1 MIKCIA
7 IDDEPHALRQ
17 LAEYIEAVPYLSLEG
32 SFESAFDA
40 CNFLHDNAI
49 DLIFVDINMPDIN
62 GIDFVKS
69 LSKNVKIVFIT
80 AHSEFAYEGFQL
92 DAADY
97 LLKPISFTDFL
108 KSANKVNERYF
119 QQNSSLP
126 EIQHDTT
133 AEDEARGSN
142 IGKLFA
148 HHRMFVFGL
157 FALLC
162 YEIAEISINSYF
174 INFVT
179 GMHWMTDRTASLV
192 LTCALA
198 FFMVGRFLG
207 SWVMRHIKATTML
220 LICAIGSV
228 VCIGL
233 VLCDL
238 GIVSLA
244 ALVGNYLF
252 EAIMFPTIFSIAL
265 TGLGNLTKSASSL
278 LMMTPIGGCGFLL
291 MGLIAD
297 RTHVVLPFVVPFIG
311 FLVVLAYAVREYK
324 IAKCN

>member
-126 EIQHDTT
+126 EIHQNRDY
-133 AEDEARGSN
+133 
-142 IGKLFA
+142 LFIKSEY
-148 HHRMFVFGL
+148 RV
-157 FALLC
+157 
-162 YEIAEISINSYF
+162 IR
-174 INFVT
+174 INFK
-179 GMHWMTDRTASLV
+179 D
-192 LTCALA
+192 
-198 FFMVGRFLG
+198 
-207 SWVMRHIKATTML
+207 IKY
-220 LICAIGSV
+220 IES
-228 VCIGL
+228 
-233 VLCDL
+233 
-238 GIVSLA
+238 
-244 ALVGNYLF
+244 
-252 EAIMFPTIFSIAL
+252 
-265 TGLGNLTKSASSL
+265 K
-278 LMMTPIGGCGFLL
+278 
-291 MGLIAD
+291 
-297 RTHVVLPFVVPFIG
+297 
-311 FLVVLAYAVREYK
+311 REYVK
-324 IAKCN
+324 IFLEGSEPITTLMSIKKLEETLPGNMFMRVHRSFIVNIDKITVVERNRIVFDNKVYIPISENYGEKFQEYMEKGFV

>member
-80 AHSEFAYEGFQL
+80 AHSEFAYEGFKL

-126 EIQHDTT
+126 EIQQNRDY
-133 AEDEARGSN
+133 
-142 IGKLFA
+142 LFIKSEY
-148 HHRMFVFGL
+148 RV
-157 FALLC
+157 
-162 YEIAEISINSYF
+162 IR
-174 INFVT
+174 INFK
-179 GMHWMTDRTASLV
+179 D
-192 LTCALA
+192 
-198 FFMVGRFLG
+198 
-207 SWVMRHIKATTML
+207 IKY
-220 LICAIGSV
+220 IES
-228 VCIGL
+228 
-233 VLCDL
+233 
-238 GIVSLA
+238 
-244 ALVGNYLF
+244 
-252 EAIMFPTIFSIAL
+252 
-265 TGLGNLTKSASSL
+265 K
-278 LMMTPIGGCGFLL
+278 
-291 MGLIAD
+291 
-297 RTHVVLPFVVPFIG
+297 
-311 FLVVLAYAVREYK
+311 REYVK
-324 IAKCN
+324 IFLDGSEPITTLMSIKKLEETLPGNMFMRVHRSFIVNLDKITVVERNRIIFDNKVYIPISENYGEKFQEYMEKGFV

>member
-126 EIQHDTT
+126 EIQQNRDY
-133 AEDEARGSN
+133 
-142 IGKLFA
+142 LFIKSEY
-148 HHRMFVFGL
+148 RV
-157 FALLC
+157 
-162 YEIAEISINSYF
+162 IR
-174 INFVT
+174 INFK
-179 GMHWMTDRTASLV
+179 D
-192 LTCALA
+192 
-198 FFMVGRFLG
+198 
-207 SWVMRHIKATTML
+207 IKY
-220 LICAIGSV
+220 IES
-228 VCIGL
+228 
-233 VLCDL
+233 
-238 GIVSLA
+238 
-244 ALVGNYLF
+244 
-252 EAIMFPTIFSIAL
+252 
-265 TGLGNLTKSASSL
+265 K
-278 LMMTPIGGCGFLL
+278 
-291 MGLIAD
+291 
-297 RTHVVLPFVVPFIG
+297 
-311 FLVVLAYAVREYK
+311 REYVK
-324 IAKCN
+324 IFLDGSEPITTLMSIKKLEETLPGNMFMRVHRSFIVNLNKITVVERNRIVFDNKVYIPISENYGEKFQTFMEKGFV

>member
-32 SFESAFDA
+32 IFESAFDA

-126 EIQHDTT
+126 EIQQNRDY
-133 AEDEARGSN
+133 
-142 IGKLFA
+142 LFIKSEY
-148 HHRMFVFGL
+148 RV
-157 FALLC
+157 
-162 YEIAEISINSYF
+162 IR
-174 INFVT
+174 INFK
-179 GMHWMTDRTASLV
+179 D
-192 LTCALA
+192 
-198 FFMVGRFLG
+198 
-207 SWVMRHIKATTML
+207 IKY
-220 LICAIGSV
+220 IES
-228 VCIGL
+228 
-233 VLCDL
+233 
-238 GIVSLA
+238 
-244 ALVGNYLF
+244 
-252 EAIMFPTIFSIAL
+252 
-265 TGLGNLTKSASSL
+265 K
-278 LMMTPIGGCGFLL
+278 
-291 MGLIAD
+291 
-297 RTHVVLPFVVPFIG
+297 
-311 FLVVLAYAVREYK
+311 REYVK
-324 IAKCN
+324 IFLEGSEPITTLMSIKKLEETLPGNMFMRVHRSFIVNLDKITVVERNRIVFDNKVYIPISENYGEKFQEYMEKGFV

>member
-126 EIQHDTT
+126 EIHQNRDY
-133 AEDEARGSN
+133 
-142 IGKLFA
+142 LFIKSEY
-148 HHRMFVFGL
+148 RV
-157 FALLC
+157 
-162 YEIAEISINSYF
+162 IR
-174 INFVT
+174 INFK
-179 GMHWMTDRTASLV
+179 D
-192 LTCALA
+192 
-198 FFMVGRFLG
+198 
-207 SWVMRHIKATTML
+207 IKY
-220 LICAIGSV
+220 IES
-228 VCIGL
+228 
-233 VLCDL
+233 
-238 GIVSLA
+238 
-244 ALVGNYLF
+244 
-252 EAIMFPTIFSIAL
+252 
-265 TGLGNLTKSASSL
+265 K
-278 LMMTPIGGCGFLL
+278 
-291 MGLIAD
+291 
-297 RTHVVLPFVVPFIG
+297 
-311 FLVVLAYAVREYK
+311 REYVK
-324 IAKCN
+324 IFLEGSEPITTLMSIKKLEETLPGNMFMRVHRSFIVNLDKITVVERNRIVFDNKVYIPISENYGEKFQEYMEKGVV

>member
-17 LAEYIEAVPYLSLEG
+17 LVEYIEAVPYLSLEG

-126 EIQHDTT
+126 EIQQNRDY
-133 AEDEARGSN
+133 
-142 IGKLFA
+142 LFIKSEY
-148 HHRMFVFGL
+148 RV
-157 FALLC
+157 
-162 YEIAEISINSYF
+162 IR
-174 INFVT
+174 INFK
-179 GMHWMTDRTASLV
+179 D
-192 LTCALA
+192 
-198 FFMVGRFLG
+198 
-207 SWVMRHIKATTML
+207 IKY
-220 LICAIGSV
+220 IES
-228 VCIGL
+228 
-233 VLCDL
+233 
-238 GIVSLA
+238 
-244 ALVGNYLF
+244 
-252 EAIMFPTIFSIAL
+252 
-265 TGLGNLTKSASSL
+265 K
-278 LMMTPIGGCGFLL
+278 
-291 MGLIAD
+291 
-297 RTHVVLPFVVPFIG
+297 
-311 FLVVLAYAVREYK
+311 REYVK
-324 IAKCN
+324 IFLEGSEPITTLMSIKKLEESLPDNIFMRVHRSFIVNLDKITVVERNRVVFDNKVYIPISENYGEKFQEYMEKGFV

>member
-32 SFESAFDA
+32 IFESAFDA

-126 EIQHDTT
+126 EIHQNRDY
-133 AEDEARGSN
+133 
-142 IGKLFA
+142 LFIKSEY
-148 HHRMFVFGL
+148 RV
-157 FALLC
+157 
-162 YEIAEISINSYF
+162 IR
-174 INFVT
+174 INFK
-179 GMHWMTDRTASLV
+179 D
-192 LTCALA
+192 
-198 FFMVGRFLG
+198 
-207 SWVMRHIKATTML
+207 IKY
-220 LICAIGSV
+220 IES
-228 VCIGL
+228 
-233 VLCDL
+233 
-238 GIVSLA
+238 
-244 ALVGNYLF
+244 
-252 EAIMFPTIFSIAL
+252 
-265 TGLGNLTKSASSL
+265 K
-278 LMMTPIGGCGFLL
+278 
-291 MGLIAD
+291 
-297 RTHVVLPFVVPFIG
+297 
-311 FLVVLAYAVREYK
+311 REYVK
-324 IAKCN
+324 IFLEGSEPITTLMSIKKLEETLPDNMFMRVHRSFIVNLDKITVVERNRIVFDNKVYIPISENYGEKFQEYMEKGFV

>member
-92 DAADY
+92 DVADY

-119 QQNSSLP
+119 RQNSSLP
-126 EIQHDTT
+126 EIHQNRDY
-133 AEDEARGSN
+133 
-142 IGKLFA
+142 LFIKSEY
-148 HHRMFVFGL
+148 R
-157 FALLC
+157 
-162 YEIAEISINSYF
+162 IIR
-174 INFVT
+174 INFK
-179 GMHWMTDRTASLV
+179 D
-192 LTCALA
+192 
-198 FFMVGRFLG
+198 
-207 SWVMRHIKATTML
+207 IKY
-220 LICAIGSV
+220 IES
-228 VCIGL
+228 
-233 VLCDL
+233 
-238 GIVSLA
+238 
-244 ALVGNYLF
+244 
-252 EAIMFPTIFSIAL
+252 
-265 TGLGNLTKSASSL
+265 K
-278 LMMTPIGGCGFLL
+278 
-291 MGLIAD
+291 
-297 RTHVVLPFVVPFIG
+297 
-311 FLVVLAYAVREYK
+311 REYVK
-324 IAKCN
+324 IFLEGSEPITTLMSIKKLEETLPGNMFMRVHRSFIVNLDKITVVERNRIIFDNKVYIPISENYGEKFQEYMEKGFV

>member
-17 LAEYIEAVPYLSLEG
+17 LAEYIEAVPYLSQEG

-126 EIQHDTT
+126 EIHQNRDY
-133 AEDEARGSN
+133 
-142 IGKLFA
+142 LFIKSEY
-148 HHRMFVFGL
+148 RV
-157 FALLC
+157 
-162 YEIAEISINSYF
+162 IR
-174 INFVT
+174 INFK
-179 GMHWMTDRTASLV
+179 D
-192 LTCALA
+192 
-198 FFMVGRFLG
+198 
-207 SWVMRHIKATTML
+207 IKY
-220 LICAIGSV
+220 IES
-228 VCIGL
+228 
-233 VLCDL
+233 
-238 GIVSLA
+238 
-244 ALVGNYLF
+244 
-252 EAIMFPTIFSIAL
+252 
-265 TGLGNLTKSASSL
+265 K
-278 LMMTPIGGCGFLL
+278 
-291 MGLIAD
+291 
-297 RTHVVLPFVVPFIG
+297 
-311 FLVVLAYAVREYK
+311 REYVK
-324 IAKCN
+324 IFLEGSEPITTLMSIKKLEETLPGNMFMRVHRSFIVNLDKITVVERNRIVFDNKVYIPISENYGEKFQEYMEKGFV

>member
-119 QQNSSLP
+119 QQNSCLP
-126 EIQHDTT
+126 EIQQNRDY
-133 AEDEARGSN
+133 
-142 IGKLFA
+142 LFIKSEY
-148 HHRMFVFGL
+148 RV
-157 FALLC
+157 
-162 YEIAEISINSYF
+162 IR
-174 INFVT
+174 INFK
-179 GMHWMTDRTASLV
+179 D
-192 LTCALA
+192 
-198 FFMVGRFLG
+198 
-207 SWVMRHIKATTML
+207 IKY
-220 LICAIGSV
+220 IES
-228 VCIGL
+228 
-233 VLCDL
+233 
-238 GIVSLA
+238 
-244 ALVGNYLF
+244 
-252 EAIMFPTIFSIAL
+252 
-265 TGLGNLTKSASSL
+265 K
-278 LMMTPIGGCGFLL
+278 
-291 MGLIAD
+291 
-297 RTHVVLPFVVPFIG
+297 
-311 FLVVLAYAVREYK
+311 REYVK
-324 IAKCN
+324 IFLEGSEPITTLMSIKKLEETLPGNMFMRVHRSFIVNLDKITVVERNRIIFDNKVYIPISENYGEKFQEYMEKGFV

>member
-108 KSANKVNERYF
+108 KSTNKVNERYF

-126 EIQHDTT
+126 EIQQNRDY
-133 AEDEARGSN
+133 
-142 IGKLFA
+142 LFIKSEY
-148 HHRMFVFGL
+148 RV
-157 FALLC
+157 
-162 YEIAEISINSYF
+162 IR
-174 INFVT
+174 INFK
-179 GMHWMTDRTASLV
+179 D
-192 LTCALA
+192 
-198 FFMVGRFLG
+198 
-207 SWVMRHIKATTML
+207 IKY
-220 LICAIGSV
+220 IES
-228 VCIGL
+228 
-233 VLCDL
+233 
-238 GIVSLA
+238 
-244 ALVGNYLF
+244 
-252 EAIMFPTIFSIAL
+252 
-265 TGLGNLTKSASSL
+265 K
-278 LMMTPIGGCGFLL
+278 
-291 MGLIAD
+291 
-297 RTHVVLPFVVPFIG
+297 
-311 FLVVLAYAVREYK
+311 REYVK
-324 IAKCN
+324 IFLDGSEPITTLMSIKKLEETLPGNMFMRVHRSFIVNLDKITVVERNRIIFDNKVYIPISENYGEKFQEYMEKGFV

>member
-32 SFESAFDA
+32 TFESAFDA
-40 CNFLHDNAI
+40 CNFLHDNVI

-126 EIQHDTT
+126 EIHQNRDY
-133 AEDEARGSN
+133 
-142 IGKLFA
+142 LFIKSEY
-148 HHRMFVFGL
+148 RV
-157 FALLC
+157 
-162 YEIAEISINSYF
+162 IR
-174 INFVT
+174 INFK
-179 GMHWMTDRTASLV
+179 D
-192 LTCALA
+192 
-198 FFMVGRFLG
+198 
-207 SWVMRHIKATTML
+207 IKY
-220 LICAIGSV
+220 IES
-228 VCIGL
+228 
-233 VLCDL
+233 
-238 GIVSLA
+238 
-244 ALVGNYLF
+244 
-252 EAIMFPTIFSIAL
+252 
-265 TGLGNLTKSASSL
+265 K
-278 LMMTPIGGCGFLL
+278 
-291 MGLIAD
+291 
-297 RTHVVLPFVVPFIG
+297 
-311 FLVVLAYAVREYK
+311 REYVK
-324 IAKCN
+324 IFLEGSEPITTLMSIKKLEETLPGNMFMRVHRSFIVNLDKITVVERNRIVFDNKVYIPISENYGEKFQEYMEKGFV

>member
-32 SFESAFDA
+32 TFESAFDA

-126 EIQHDTT
+126 EIHQNRDY
-133 AEDEARGSN
+133 
-142 IGKLFA
+142 LFIKSEY
-148 HHRMFVFGL
+148 RV
-157 FALLC
+157 
-162 YEIAEISINSYF
+162 IR
-174 INFVT
+174 INFK
-179 GMHWMTDRTASLV
+179 D
-192 LTCALA
+192 
-198 FFMVGRFLG
+198 
-207 SWVMRHIKATTML
+207 IKY
-220 LICAIGSV
+220 IES
-228 VCIGL
+228 
-233 VLCDL
+233 
-238 GIVSLA
+238 
-244 ALVGNYLF
+244 
-252 EAIMFPTIFSIAL
+252 
-265 TGLGNLTKSASSL
+265 K
-278 LMMTPIGGCGFLL
+278 
-291 MGLIAD
+291 
-297 RTHVVLPFVVPFIG
+297 
-311 FLVVLAYAVREYK
+311 REYVK
-324 IAKCN
+324 IFLEGSEPITTLMSIKKLEETLPGNMFMRVHRSFIVNLDKITVVERNRIVFDNKVYIPISENYGEKFQEYMEKGFV

>member
-17 LAEYIEAVPYLSLEG
+17 LAEYIEAVPHLSLEG

-126 EIQHDTT
+126 EIQQNRDY
-133 AEDEARGSN
+133 
-142 IGKLFA
+142 LFIKSEY
-148 HHRMFVFGL
+148 RV
-157 FALLC
+157 
-162 YEIAEISINSYF
+162 IR
-174 INFVT
+174 INFK
-179 GMHWMTDRTASLV
+179 D
-192 LTCALA
+192 
-198 FFMVGRFLG
+198 
-207 SWVMRHIKATTML
+207 IKY
-220 LICAIGSV
+220 IES
-228 VCIGL
+228 
-233 VLCDL
+233 
-238 GIVSLA
+238 
-244 ALVGNYLF
+244 
-252 EAIMFPTIFSIAL
+252 
-265 TGLGNLTKSASSL
+265 K
-278 LMMTPIGGCGFLL
+278 
-291 MGLIAD
+291 
-297 RTHVVLPFVVPFIG
+297 
-311 FLVVLAYAVREYK
+311 REYVK
-324 IAKCN
+324 IFLDGSEPITTLMSIKKLEETLPGNMFMRVHRSFIVNLDKITVVERNRIIFDNKVYIPISENYGEKFQEYMEKGFV

>member
-92 DAADY
+92 DASDY

-126 EIQHDTT
+126 EIQQNRD
-133 AEDEARGSN
+133 
-142 IGKLFA
+142 
-148 HHRMFVFGL
+148 
-157 FALLC
+157 
-162 YEIAEISINSYF
+162 
-174 INFVT
+174 
-179 GMHWMTDRTASLV
+179 
-192 LTCALA
+192 
-198 FFMVGRFLG
+198 
-207 SWVMRHIKATTML
+207 
-220 LICAIGSV
+220 
-228 VCIGL
+228 
-233 VLCDL
+233 
-238 GIVSLA
+238 
-244 ALVGNYLF
+244 YLF
-252 EAIMFPTIFSIAL
+252 IKSEYRVIRI
-265 TGLGNLTKSASSL
+265 NLKDIKYIESK
-278 LMMTPIGGCGFLL
+278 
-291 MGLIAD
+291 
-297 RTHVVLPFVVPFIG
+297 
-311 FLVVLAYAVREYK
+311 REYVK
-324 IAKCN
+324 IFLDGSEPITTLMSIKKLEETLPGNMFMRVHRSFIVNLDKITVVERNRIVFDNKVYIPISENYGEKFQEYMEKGFV

>member
-126 EIQHDTT
+126 EIQQNRD
-133 AEDEARGSN
+133 
-142 IGKLFA
+142 
-148 HHRMFVFGL
+148 
-157 FALLC
+157 
-162 YEIAEISINSYF
+162 
-174 INFVT
+174 
-179 GMHWMTDRTASLV
+179 
-192 LTCALA
+192 
-198 FFMVGRFLG
+198 
-207 SWVMRHIKATTML
+207 
-220 LICAIGSV
+220 
-228 VCIGL
+228 
-233 VLCDL
+233 
-238 GIVSLA
+238 
-244 ALVGNYLF
+244 YLF
-252 EAIMFPTIFSIAL
+252 IKSEYRVIRI
-265 TGLGNLTKSASSL
+265 NLKDIKYIESK
-278 LMMTPIGGCGFLL
+278 
-291 MGLIAD
+291 
-297 RTHVVLPFVVPFIG
+297 
-311 FLVVLAYAVREYK
+311 REYVK
-324 IAKCN
+324 IFLDGSKPITTLMSIKKLEETLPGNMFMRVHRSFIVNLDKITVVERNRIVFDNKVYIPISENYGEKFQEYMEKGFV

>member
-32 SFESAFDA
+32 TFESAFDA
-40 CNFLHDNAI
+40 CNFLYDNAI

-126 EIQHDTT
+126 EIHQNRDY
-133 AEDEARGSN
+133 
-142 IGKLFA
+142 LFIKSEY
-148 HHRMFVFGL
+148 RV
-157 FALLC
+157 
-162 YEIAEISINSYF
+162 IR
-174 INFVT
+174 INFK
-179 GMHWMTDRTASLV
+179 D
-192 LTCALA
+192 
-198 FFMVGRFLG
+198 
-207 SWVMRHIKATTML
+207 IKY
-220 LICAIGSV
+220 IES
-228 VCIGL
+228 
-233 VLCDL
+233 
-238 GIVSLA
+238 
-244 ALVGNYLF
+244 
-252 EAIMFPTIFSIAL
+252 
-265 TGLGNLTKSASSL
+265 K
-278 LMMTPIGGCGFLL
+278 
-291 MGLIAD
+291 
-297 RTHVVLPFVVPFIG
+297 
-311 FLVVLAYAVREYK
+311 REYVK
-324 IAKCN
+324 IFLEGSEPITTLMSIKKLEETLPGNMFMRVHRSFIVNLDKITVVERNRIIFDNKVYIPISENYGEKFQEYMEKGFV

>member
-126 EIQHDTT
+126 EIHQNRDY
-133 AEDEARGSN
+133 
-142 IGKLFA
+142 LFIKSEY
-148 HHRMFVFGL
+148 RV
-157 FALLC
+157 
-162 YEIAEISINSYF
+162 IR
-174 INFVT
+174 INFK
-179 GMHWMTDRTASLV
+179 D
-192 LTCALA
+192 
-198 FFMVGRFLG
+198 
-207 SWVMRHIKATTML
+207 IKY
-220 LICAIGSV
+220 IES
-228 VCIGL
+228 
-233 VLCDL
+233 
-238 GIVSLA
+238 
-244 ALVGNYLF
+244 
-252 EAIMFPTIFSIAL
+252 
-265 TGLGNLTKSASSL
+265 K
-278 LMMTPIGGCGFLL
+278 
-291 MGLIAD
+291 
-297 RTHVVLPFVVPFIG
+297 
-311 FLVVLAYAVREYK
+311 REYVK
-324 IAKCN
+324 IFLEGSEPITTLMSIKKLEETLPGNMFMRVHRSFIVNLDKITVVERNRIVFDNKVYIPISENYGEKFQEYMEKGFV

>member
-97 LLKPISFTDFL
+97 PLKPISFTDFL

-126 EIQHDTT
+126 EIQQNRDY
-133 AEDEARGSN
+133 
-142 IGKLFA
+142 LFIKSEY
-148 HHRMFVFGL
+148 RV
-157 FALLC
+157 
-162 YEIAEISINSYF
+162 IR
-174 INFVT
+174 INFK
-179 GMHWMTDRTASLV
+179 D
-192 LTCALA
+192 
-198 FFMVGRFLG
+198 
-207 SWVMRHIKATTML
+207 IKY
-220 LICAIGSV
+220 IES
-228 VCIGL
+228 
-233 VLCDL
+233 
-238 GIVSLA
+238 
-244 ALVGNYLF
+244 
-252 EAIMFPTIFSIAL
+252 
-265 TGLGNLTKSASSL
+265 K
-278 LMMTPIGGCGFLL
+278 
-291 MGLIAD
+291 
-297 RTHVVLPFVVPFIG
+297 
-311 FLVVLAYAVREYK
+311 REYVK
-324 IAKCN
+324 IFLEGSEPITTLMSIKKLEETLPGNMFMRVHRSFIVNLDKITVVERNRIIFDNKVYIPISENYGEKFQEYMEKGFV